1 MNILAGPKSPK
12 TKQTPLNQPLKRST
26 NIQMANRSYLYAL
39 NTDPGEYK
47 TQTNS
52 ILHGISEYK
61 HYIPLPFQILVS
73 ADTRMCDS
81 LIFNHRH
88 PLAICGRYQHGK
100 ERLFDFLEAL
110 STRRLYPETE
120 LRQRINSSLAFFNE
134 NNSTLSYTLLECGE
148 LFEMSDEE
156 PEKQNN
162 ELLEEI
168 LNIED
173 MIADFYTELDV
184 FNLRLQNLQRQ
195 LNEQLKPQ
203 YLLQKLFQKK
213 AEPDT
218 TAIEKEIAKIEQEK
232 WFILGIDSW
241 SRHLYHSPGGN
252 NLPAAGR

>member
-1 MNILAGPKSPK
+1 
-12 TKQTPLNQPLKRST
+12 
-26 NIQMANRSYLYAL
+26 MANRSYLYAL
-39 NTDPGEYK
+39 DTDPAEYK
-47 TQTNS
+47 IQKPG
-52 ILHGISEYK
+52 ILHGISEYN

-73 ADTRMCDS
+73 AGARVCDS
-81 LIFNHRH
+81 LIYDYGH
-88 PLAICGRYQHGK
+88 PIAISGHYRQGK

-110 STRRLYPETE
+110 STRRLYPEAE
-120 LRQRINSSLAFFNE
+120 LRQRISNSLVFFNE
-134 NNSTLSYTLLECGE
+134 NSSALNYTLLECGE

-168 LNIED
+168 LNID
-173 MIADFYTELDV
+173 DLIADFYTELDV

-195 LNEQLKPQ
+195 LNEQQRPQ
-203 YLLQKLFQKK
+203 NLLQKLLQPKV
-213 AEPDT
+213 AADT

-252 NLPAAGR
+252 NLPAAGH